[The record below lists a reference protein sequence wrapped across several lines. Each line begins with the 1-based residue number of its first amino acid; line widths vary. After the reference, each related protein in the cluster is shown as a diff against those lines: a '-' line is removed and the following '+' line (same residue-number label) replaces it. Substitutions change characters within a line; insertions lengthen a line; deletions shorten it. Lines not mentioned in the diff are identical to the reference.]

1 LRAEHRDLRTRQTGW
16 EADGLPY
23 LPHQTLERSI
33 ETDVII
39 VGPCI
44 SGALTADSLTE
55 AGMRVVIVDRRGA
68 VRGSTVATT
77 ALVLFEIDT
86 PLVDLAR
93 HLGWARAERAQIASL
108 APMPLLNELYALLD
122 YFECAFRVGLAY
134 LPDFFLAFFFSVQ
147 PVEPVSP
154 RTIAPQFFCKAR
166 LFCLVMTVQRES
178 SRAVPTMNRSG
189 ASSCPA
195 CGAAFAAA
203 RGLLGSYQQ
212 RGPETCMDVFH

>member
-1 LRAEHRDLRTRQTGW
+1 LRGEHRDLRTRQTGW

-134 LPDFFLAFFFSVQ
+134 LPDFFLAFFLFRSARRTCFASDHCSSIFLQGSVILFGHDGATRIQ
-147 PVEPVSP
+147 PRSSHD
-154 RTIAPQFFCKAR
+154 
-166 LFCLVMTVQRES
+166 ES
-178 SRAVPTMNRSG
+178 VRRFVLS
-189 ASSCPA
+189 A